1 MSAMKRLITCL
12 MALMLT
18 SAMTFAQN
26 RGTPG
31 TEGRPI
37 QGRSP
42 APAPLGPL
50 VDLVKATVD
59 AYNKGDISYFD
70 KLLAD
75 DVLWVDEDGHEMTT
89 KMFALYL
96 LNRQLTSSP
105 KRTMTV
111 HDIATGAWG
120 DTGWTSFA
128 FTIDDG
134 VNKRVGTHTA
144 LLRKIGNDWK
154 IVLMHDSINGPA
166 VPH

>member
-1 MSAMKRLITCL
+1 MKLLLSSILAITMASAF
-12 MALMLT
+12 AL
-18 SAMTFAQN
+18 AQGQN

-42 APAPLGPL
+42 APAPPGPL
-50 VDLVKATVD
+50 VDLVKATVE
-59 AYNKGDISYFD
+59 AYNKGDINYFN

-96 LNRQLTSSP
+96 LNRQLTSTP
-105 KRTMTV
+105 KRTMIV

-134 VNKRVGTHTA
+134 INKRIGTHTA
-144 LLRKIGNDWK
+144 LLRKVGKDWK
-154 IVLMHDSINGPA
+154 VVLMHDSINTPA

>member
-1 MSAMKRLITCL
+1 MRLIRSCVIAIT
-12 MALMLT
+12 MIGAVAL
-18 SAMTFAQN
+18 AQV
-26 RGTPG
+26 TPG

-42 APAPLGPL
+42 APPPPGPL

-59 AYNKGDISYFD
+59 AYNKGDIGYFD

-96 LNRQLTSSP
+96 LTRQLTSSP

-134 VNKRVGTHTA
+134 VNKRVGMHTA
-144 LLRKIGNDWK
+144 LLRK
-154 IVLMHDSINGPA
+154 
-166 VPH
+166 